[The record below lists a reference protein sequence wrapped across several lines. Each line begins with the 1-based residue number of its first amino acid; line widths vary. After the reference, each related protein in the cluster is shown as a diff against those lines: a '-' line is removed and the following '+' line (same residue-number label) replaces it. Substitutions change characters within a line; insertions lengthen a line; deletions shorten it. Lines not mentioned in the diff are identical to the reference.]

1 MSENRFEEVEH
12 TADIAIRVW
21 GADLPELFT
30 NAAYGMASQL
40 TDVDDVDLTIQ
51 VEIELQA
58 QDVEMLLVDWL
69 SELLYL
75 GEQEDA
81 VFVEFH
87 ISHATSHTLH
97 AVARGGKI
105 VEHQAHIKAVTFSE
119 MDVRRID
126 DRYETIIV
134 FDV

>member
-1 MSENRFEEVEH
+1 MQDRRYEEVEH

-21 GADLPELFT
+21 GQSLGELFA

-40 TDVDDVDLTIQ
+40 TEIEDVELTMQ
-51 VEIELQA
+51 TEIELEA

-75 GEQEDA
+75 GEREDVA
-81 VFVEFH
+81 FVAFD
-87 ISHATSHTLH
+87 ISEVTPHKLR
-97 AVARGGKI
+97 AVARGGPI
-105 VEHQAHIKAVTFSE
+105 VQHQGHIKAVTFSE
-119 MDVRRID
+119 LDVRETEQG
-126 DRYETIIV
+126 YETIIV